1 MGIYRRTFTYFRPFT
16 KETVLALSLSL
27 GGIVLGLLK
36 PWPIKVLFDQV
47 LGAAPVAEGENFIP
61 LVEKFLELPA
71 SSQIFF
77 LCLALIVIHL
87 LVGSINLASNYLFVR
102 VGLKALLRVRTE
114 IYTHLQRLSLKFHD
128 SSRSSDSSFRVA
140 YDSQAI
146 QTIYNRGL
154 SGVFSSL
161 LTLIGV
167 FLIMLWMDPLLT
179 LVSLLILPAV
189 ILTIRFFAVRIREQ
203 STHIQERESSV
214 LDIAQEGLRSI
225 RMIHAFNREDHEIH
239 QFTSKARESLRASL
253 KFNMTSIISSL
264 VAASL
269 MAIGTAA
276 MYYVGAHH
284 VLNGTLSIG
293 DLVVFAAYLTSLYA
307 PLESLTYTAW
317 ALEGATAG
325 AKRCFEILDRPDD
338 VPEPQSPVP
347 LKETKGEIVFQN
359 VSFGYTPETPRILSD
374 ISYAFP
380 PGKTTAIVGG
390 TGAGKSTLLS
400 MIPRFYDPTDG
411 EIFLDDIPLKSLL
424 KFDLREQISL
434 VLQDTLLFST
444 TVRENIAYGCPN
456 ATEED
461 IIAAAK
467 MACADEF
474 IRQLPQGYASQV
486 GERGGHLSVGQRQ
499 RIGIARAFLRN
510 SPILLLDEPTSALD
524 PQTEKSIMDT
534 LYQLMADRTT
544 LIVTHRIPTI
554 HHADHILV
562 LHQGKIVE
570 AGTGPELL
578 AQNGRYTS
586 LYNSALQKT

>member
-47 LGAAPVAEGENFIP
+47 LGAAPVAEGENSIP
-61 LVEKFLELPA
+61 LAEKFLDLPA

-161 LTLIGV
+161 LTLLGV

-347 LKETKGEIVFQN
+347 LKETKGAIVFQN

-400 MIPRFYDPTDG
+400 MIPRFYDPTEG
-411 EIFLDDIPLKSLL
+411 EIFLDDIPLKSFL

-570 AGTGPELL
+570 SGTGPELL